1 MPSAQI
7 QQDRRELD
15 SQSLLKD
22 YQQHK
27 NDLIALAKHV
37 YRAAESLLGSP
48 PQPNEMEDAL
58 AATLFR
64 DGIFAMIVNA
74 KPHIPSVLHQGYAES
89 MARVL
94 LDEEFKSI
102 EKYP

>member
-1 MPSAQI
+1 MPSAKI
-7 QQDRRELD
+7 QQDKQQLD

-22 YQQHK
+22 YQNSK
-27 NDLIALAKHV
+27 DDLIALAKHV

-48 PQPNEMEDAL
+48 PQPDEMEDAL
-58 AATLFR
+58 AVTLFR
-64 DGIFAMIVNA
+64 DGIFAAIVNA

-94 LDEEFKSI
+94 PDEEFTKI
-102 EKYP
+102 QK